1 MTEPVDPS
9 TDPAAAPEAD
19 ASAPPAVGL
28 VVHAVRP
35 TPTDAELA
43 AIMAAVEVAW
53 PRPGIGTVEPDE
65 PARWRFSGRWW
76 SRPVPTRRDRP

>member
-1 MTEPVDPS
+1 MTTS
-9 TDPAAAPEAD
+9 RN
-19 ASAPPAVGL
+19 AS
-28 VVHAVRP
+28 
-35 TPTDAELA
+35 TPTDDELA

-53 PRPGIGTVEPDE
+53 PRPAGAEAVDE

>member
-1 MTEPVDPS
+1 MTDAS
-9 TDPAAAPEAD
+9 TDPAPAD
-19 ASAPPAVGL
+19 ADAAR
-28 VVHAVRP
+28 VHVHDVRP

-53 PRPGIGTVEPDE
+53 PRPAGEAPVDE

-76 SRPVPTRRDRP
+76 SRPLPSRRDRP